1 MSQMREDL
9 DDHMFLWV
17 VLLLIILVIIPA
29 IYLAKAAHINGFLIA
44 LAKMELKAFVPFSEE
59 AQTAWAHISALDP
72 ADMTWEQ
79 MRGVLRYTGKWVRWP
94 LAVLLALLGAVSIYM
109 GRVWGLDRLLNM
121 EKLLRHNAE
130 SFACLRPV
138 LGRGKYLLSTKSFDS
153 GLWRTARTPLQ
164 FAVEHGLL
172 RDEQSQPFSPAQ
184 VFLKN
189 GLPSE
194 DLPAFGEARL
204 DAEKTRTVFQ
214 TQLGPRFSCFEKL
227 SPCRQAA
234 AVAFL
239 AYAAGDKENCV
250 SILDDVSTA
259 YKERGGKA
267 KCAILHEKAFVQ
279 RLAALWEEHEEVF
292 SEKSLVRHN
301 AYELVWFMALLNRAR
316 KKGVLASS
324 QFLWLRPLDRPLWY
338 ALNQCG
344 GRTAWA
350 EGFAAWAHYTAEEKA
365 GKALPEPQVASVV
378 ESLRAALSSQGWLK
392 DTAPAGAPST
402 APESGDEAGMVV
414 DAGIEPLPDVDLVY
428 AAVEEELEEYDA
440 NQDPQLAQEQY

>member
-17 VLLLIILVIIPA
+17 VLLLIILVVIPA

-59 AQTAWAHISALDP
+59 AQIAWAHISELDP

-79 MRGVLRYTGKWVRWP
+79 MQGVLRYAGKWARWP

-130 SFACLRPV
+130 FFACLRPV

-172 RDEQSQPFSPAQ
+172 TDEQGQAFPHDQ

-194 DLPAFGEARL
+194 DLPAFGEASL
-204 DAEKTRTVFQ
+204 DMAKTLATFQ
-214 TQLGPRFSCFEKL
+214 TQLGSRFSGFENL

-234 AVAFL
+234 AAAFL
-239 AYAAGDKENCV
+239 AYAAGDKESCV
-250 SILDDVSTA
+250 SILDDISA
-259 YKERGGKA
+259 SYKEGGGKA
-267 KCAILHEKAFVQ
+267 KCAILDEKDFLQ
-279 RLAALWEEHEEVF
+279 RLAALWEEHENVN
-292 SEKSLVRHN
+292 SEKTLARHN

-365 GKALPEPQVASVV
+365 GKAMPELQVESVV
-378 ESLRAALSSQGWLK
+378 ESLKAALSSQGWLK
-392 DTAPAGAPST
+392 DTARAGTQPT
-402 APESGDEAGMVV
+402 ASESGDEAGTVA
-414 DAGIEPLPDVDLVY
+414 DTGIEPLPDVDLVY
-428 AAVEEELEEYDA
+428 AAAEEELEEYDA
-440 NQDPQLAQEQY
+440 NVDPQLAQEQY